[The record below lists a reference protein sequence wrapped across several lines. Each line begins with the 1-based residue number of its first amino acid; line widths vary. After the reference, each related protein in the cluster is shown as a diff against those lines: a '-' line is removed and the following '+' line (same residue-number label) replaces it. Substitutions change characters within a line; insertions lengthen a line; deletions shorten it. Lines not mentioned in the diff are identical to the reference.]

1 MPAFSA
7 CSTVYPEIATPVHPG
22 AGQASISPAPPPDLF
37 FVNFEGARIPERTRD
52 GRQWDR
58 LGGSAPDPFAIFF
71 LNDGEL
77 FRTPVQSNTLEPTW
91 PDQKHA
97 NYRIPETA
105 KVRIEVWDSNPINN
119 HPICVKELRRV
130 ASEAIEGRIE
140 IECSSGAHVNMIF
153 EAARP
158 LLGLGFYYEL
168 RTQAIY
174 VTRTL
179 AESPAARAGLKRGD
193 QIVKIQ
199 GKDVEGMEDGE
210 PQSLI
215 NANARMGVVL
225 HIKHADGSEIDVKL
239 KDGPLYP
246 AGDEDVKLD

>member
-1 MPAFSA
+1 MQPRFFALLVAVPAFSA

-168 RTQAIY
+168 RTQA
-174 VTRTL
+174 VTEKIQDTSQFGKVRHDVARLLTERSARRRLVL
-179 AESPAARAGLKRGD
+179 AETSRKERP
-193 QIVKIQ
+193 
-199 GKDVEGMEDGE
+199 
-210 PQSLI
+210 
-215 NANARMGVVL
+215 
-225 HIKHADGSEIDVKL
+225 
-239 KDGPLYP
+239 
-246 AGDEDVKLD
+246 